1 MSERGWVL
9 WLPGQRWTPAIQL
22 VVVKSPQGVQEIR
35 PPTPRATQPL
45 HPIPSPAPRPPCPRR
60 PLHYLGECTRP
71 FTHLSQKRKSHFQY
85 QEAPAT
91 CTLAL
96 PTTPSKDTGL
106 GVGERKSLSLSG
118 DPSKGILSYIL
129 QTSTGTQCG
138 DPAHPETP
146 EARITQKA
154 GSVQEGSGCP
164 RFSISLPMTLYLAL
178 TREKEEKEKVGVAV
192 PRGALSSGA
201 SLGETAFQFKLSQAQ
216 KPEAQPSEKQELGGA
231 RSQRRAGGWAGSH
244 PMLCWISCLMPPGAS
259 GPSQARQQAI

>member
-1 MSERGWVL
+1 MV
-9 WLPGQRWTPAIQL
+9 I
-22 VVVKSPQGVQEIR
+22 KSPQGAQEIR

-45 HPIPSPAPRPPCPRR
+45 PAPRPPCPRR

-71 FTHLSQKRKSHFQY
+71 FTHLSQMWKSHFQY

-91 CTLAL
+91 STLAL

-118 DPSKGILSYIL
+118 DPSKGILSHIL
-129 QTSTGTQCG
+129 QTSTGTQYR

-154 GSVQEGSGCP
+154 GSVQQAREGSGCP
-164 RFSISLPMTLYLAL
+164 RFSISLPMTPYLAL

-192 PRGALSSGA
+192 PSRALSSGA
-201 SLGETAFQFKLSQAQ
+201 RLGESAFRFKLSQAQ

-231 RSQRRAGGWAGSH
+231 RSQRRGGMGWEPAPCCAG
-244 PMLCWISCLMPPGAS
+244 
-259 GPSQARQQAI
+259 